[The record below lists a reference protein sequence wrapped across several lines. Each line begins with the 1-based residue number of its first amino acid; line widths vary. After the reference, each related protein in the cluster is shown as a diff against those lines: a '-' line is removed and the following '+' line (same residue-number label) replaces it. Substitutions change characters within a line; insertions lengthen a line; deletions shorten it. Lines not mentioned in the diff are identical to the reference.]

1 MQKLSMAQLNRA
13 TIEEFKS
20 SEKSDFCFI
29 LDNIRSMNNIGSV
42 FRTSDAFKASA
53 VYLCGITA
61 KPPHRDIEK
70 TALGATESV
79 VWEYHENTLD
89 LIQKLKKENWTI
101 VSIEQVSESILLNNF
116 SPKLGDKYAF
126 IMGNEVFGV
135 DEEVVKQSD
144 FVLEIPQFGTK
155 HSLNVSVTAGIVAW
169 DFIQK
174 TLEKF

>member
-116 SPKLGDKYAF
+116 IPKSGDKYAF

-135 DEEVVKQSD
+135 DEEVVKNSD

-174 TLEKF
+174 TLGKS

>member
-116 SPKLGDKYAF
+116 SPKSGDKYAF

-135 DEEVVKQSD
+135 DEEVVKHSD

-174 TLEKF
+174 ILEKS